1 MSDLSGFDFFK
12 IQLRIGYVNPIAN
25 VFIEHGGN
33 CHSACLRFVRF
44 QALLYYL
51 RVSNPNRLTTR
62 EVARVCRVSD
72 ATVKRWAAAGLIESE
87 RTNGGH
93 RRFRAEDVA
102 KFQCEQG
109 LGLGNQVG
117 DNSVL
122 TTPNRSRLRKELGGT
137 DLFRSMICGCDE
149 EVANTLIKKLLNGE
163 TLESVFDDVIT
174 PELQRVG
181 RLWMQGKLSVA
192 EEHLASRTVLY
203 ALYKVRSVLTVP
215 EKQNKLAIC
224 CGVEGDFHGLPT
236 DFALMVYENCG
247 WNVLNFGPNTPLF
260 SLHKEIKN
268 NKPDMLCVSGCILED
283 IERLTLDFKR
293 LNSLLSGTLT
303 KLVLGGRAFSDIEIR
318 NRFPADH
325 YPNTFSELAD
335 YIRSA

>member
-1 MSDLSGFDFFK
+1 M
-12 IQLRIGYVNPIAN
+12 
-25 VFIEHGGN
+25 
-33 CHSACLRFVRF
+33 RF
-44 QALLYYL
+44 QPLLYY
-51 RVSNPNRLTTR
+51 RVVSNPNRLTTR
-62 EVARVCRVSD
+62 EVARICRVSD

-87 RTNGGH
+87 KTNGGH

-102 KFQCEQG
+102 RFQCEQG
-109 LGLGNQVG
+109 LGLGNQAG
-117 DNSVL
+117 DNSIL

-149 EVANTLIKKLLNGE
+149 EVGNALIKRLLNGE
-163 TLESVFDDVIT
+163 SLEELFDNVLA

-203 ALYKVRSVLTVP
+203 ALYKLRSVLTIP

-236 DFALMVYENCG
+236 DLALMIFENCG

-268 NKPDMLCVSGCILED
+268 NLPDMLCISGCILED
-283 IERLTLDFKR
+283 TERLTRDFK
-293 LNSLLSGTLT
+293 LLSGVLSGIPT
-303 KLVLGGRAFSDIEIR
+303 KLVLGGRAFAEVEIR
-318 NRFPADH
+318 DRFPADH
-325 YPNTFSELAD
+325 YPENFSDLAR
-335 YIRSA
+335 IVRSA